1 MSYWLFLLLHLVVMP
16 LAVLHATLYKR
27 DHRAALGWVGIII
40 VFPVA
45 GWLLYFTFGVNRL
58 RTRARL
64 FTGAHL
70 PYLHFDF
77 ERSGAGIPA
86 DYRDKAT
93 ESLPNPQLAAV
104 GGRVTGAPLSRG
116 NHIGL
121 LNNGEQCFPRM
132 ITAIDE
138 ADSWICLSSYLF
150 SFHGVGGQVVRALT
164 AAAGRGVSVYVL
176 VDGIGVLYSLR
187 RVIRPLRKGG
197 VQVALFMPPSLLPP
211 SLGINLRNHRKI
223 TVIDGHT
230 AFFGGIN
237 IDQRHMVT
245 DTDNHQPTEDV
256 HFEAGGALAADLYR
270 IFANDW
276 HAATGQTLAL
286 STTLN
291 GPRPRAGSST
301 CRTIDDGPDESLDH
315 LAMTLNGVFA
325 AAERE
330 ILIMVPYFL
339 PGREMVA
346 VLQAATL
353 RGVRVRLLLPEK
365 SNLRPVDWATRNMLW
380 ELLIWH
386 VEVYLKPAPFAH
398 SKLIVVDN
406 HYVMTGSANLDARSL
421 RLNFE
426 VGVEVFDREFA
437 ARVQADIERNIRGS
451 RRLGLA
457 ELDGRPM
464 LQRTRDAFFWLFS
477 SYL

>member
-1 MSYWLFLLLHLVVMP
+1 MTYWLFLLLHLVVMP
-16 LAVLHATLYKR
+16 LAVLHAALYKR

-64 FTGAHL
+64 FTGAYL

-77 ERSGAGIPA
+77 ERSGAGIPVN
-86 DYRDKAT
+86 YRDEAVDA
-93 ESLPNPQLAAV
+93 LPNPRLAAV
-104 GGRVTGAPLSRG
+104 GGRVTGARLSRE
-116 NHIGL
+116 NHIEEL
-121 LNNGEQCFPRM
+121 RNGEQCFPR
-132 ITAIDE
+132 IIAAIDQSR
-138 ADSWICLSSYLF
+138 DWICLSSYLF
-150 SFHGVGGQVVRALT
+150 SLHGVGGQVVRALT
-164 AAAGRGVSVYVL
+164 AAAGRGVSVHVL
-176 VDGIGVLYSLR
+176 VDGVGVLYSLR
-187 RVIRPLRKGG
+187 RIIRPLRKAG

-223 TVIDGHT
+223 TVVDGRT

-237 IDQRHMVT
+237 IDQRHMVE
-245 DTDNHQPTEDV
+245 DPDNPQPTEDM
-256 HFEAGGALAADLYR
+256 HFESRGAVVADLYR
-270 IFANDW
+270 IFASDW
-276 HAATGQTLAL
+276 HATTGQTLAL
-286 STTLN
+286 STALN
-291 GPRPRAGSST
+291 GSHPQAGGSICRA
-301 CRTIDDGPDESLDH
+301 IDDGPDESLDH

-325 AAERE
+325 AAERD

-339 PGREMVA
+339 PSREMVA

-353 RGVRVRLLLPEK
+353 RGVRVRVLLPEK

-386 VEVYLKPAPFAH
+386 VEVYLKPPPFAH
-398 SKLIVVDN
+398 SKLIAVDD

-426 VGVEVFDREFA
+426 VGVEVFDLDFA
-437 ARVQADIERNIRGS
+437 ARVQTDIERNIQGS
-451 RRLGLA
+451 RRLDLA
-457 ELDGRPM
+457 ELDGRPL